1 MTETASLYLVT
12 PVVSDAEAFA
22 PLLSAACAAGQVAA
36 LQLRLAPDDERTLI
50 NRIKLLAPLAQ
61 AHGAAV
67 LVDVDPKVA
76 TRGGADGVHLHKQTE
91 EAVAGAVKTLQP
103 SRIVGVS
110 GLKLRHDAML
120 AGEANVDYVM
130 FGEPGYEDMPADPAA
145 TLEWAEWWAG
155 LFATPC
161 VACAG
166 SMDEVV
172 PLAATGAEFVALGP
186 WAFTGDVAATVR
198 EALEIMAKIEAPS
211 A

>member
-22 PLLSAACAAGQVAA
+22 PVLSAACAAGQVSAV
-36 LQLRLAPDDERTLI
+36 QLRLTPDDERTLI

-67 LVDVDPKVA
+67 LVDVAPKIA
-76 TRGGADGVHLHKQTE
+76 TRGGADGAHLHKATD
-91 EAVAGAVKTLQP
+91 EAVAEAVKTLQP
-103 SRIVGVS
+103 GRIVGVS

-130 FGEPGYEDMPADPAA
+130 FGEPGYEDMPADPAS

-166 SMDEVV
+166 SMEEVA

-186 WAFTGDVAATVR
+186 WAFAGDVAATVKQ
-198 EALEIMAKIEAPS
+198 ALDILATVEVPS